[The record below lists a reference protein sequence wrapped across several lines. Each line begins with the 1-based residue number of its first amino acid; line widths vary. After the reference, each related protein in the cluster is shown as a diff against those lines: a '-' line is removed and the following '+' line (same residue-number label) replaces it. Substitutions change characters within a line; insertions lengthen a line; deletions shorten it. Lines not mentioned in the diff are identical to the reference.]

1 MKHLTPLM
9 RAETGERHR
18 DRPAIITDR
27 DALGDAKLGASD
39 TLAQLYSKQSATHTR
54 SCGRIDELGA
64 QQYYI

>member
-1 MKHLTPLM
+1 M

-39 TLAQLYSKQSATHTR
+39 TLAQLQQTERHTHMVMRTH
-54 SCGRIDELGA
+54 
-64 QQYYI
+64 